1 MPIHYVVPLADFYG
15 VSVDYLLGRTACRV
29 RLEEYQKPI
38 VAGYTADELLADVL
52 TLDRKG
58 RESVRE
64 YIELQ
69 MKANRQNKGK

>member
-1 MPIHYVVPLADFYG
+1 MPLADFYG
-15 VSVDYLLGRTACRV
+15 VSVDYLLGRTACRI
-29 RLEEYQKPI
+29 RLEDFQKPI
-38 VAGYTADELLADVL
+38 VAGNTADELLADVL

-69 MKANRQNKGK
+69 MIANQQNKGK

>member
-29 RLEEYQKPI
+29 RMEEYQKPI

-69 MKANRQNKGK
+69 MKVNRQNKSK

>member
-1 MPIHYVVPLADFYG
+1 MPLADFYG

>member
-69 MKANRQNKGK
+69 MKANRQNKCK

>member
-1 MPIHYVVPLADFYG
+1 M
-15 VSVDYLLGRTACRV
+15 DYLLGRTACRV

-69 MKANRQNKGK
+69 MKVNRQNKSK

>member
-69 MKANRQNKGK
+69 MKVNRQNKGK